1 MTSRP
6 LKTFVRSKLNCH
18 DLLRPDNSMT
28 TEYDKT
34 MTTEF
39 AELGP
44 IQFPR
49 SYTPGRKAGVD
60 QDTTVQCVP
69 TYDEAHAAREHGNDV
84 GIQIE
89 VCGKAGQSATQW
101 ADDASQG
108 AIRQAARVAVLLRKK
123 YPGRFPL
130 AKISPAELRAGKDGF
145 AGHKDATMAW
155 FSDGGTHTDP
165 GPRFPWAEL
174 FALIKAAEKAAN
186 NATEDDELTPA
197 QMAELATMVADK
209 VVTHPLG
216 RSGPNLGMDI
226 EKIETIAA
234 DVADIKARLDS
245 MVPPA

>member
-1 MTSRP
+1 
-6 LKTFVRSKLNCH
+6 
-18 DLLRPDNSMT
+18 MT
-28 TEYDKT
+28 TEYDKA

-39 AELGP
+39 PTLGA

-49 SYTPGRKAGVD
+49 SYTPGRKAGQPSVIFIHTTEGSEGRTSAEDGAAYDKRRTDGTSTHFFVD

-130 AKISPAELRAGKDGF
+130 AKISPAELRAGKGHGF
-145 AGHKDATMAW
+145 AESQGRHNGVAGATMRNPYRSRSAI
-155 FSDGGTHTDP
+155 SHGRNSSP
-165 GPRFPWAEL
+165 LSRRPRRP
-174 FALIKAAEKAAN
+174 
-186 NATEDDELTPA
+186 
-197 QMAELATMVADK
+197 QTMRRRM
-209 VVTHPLG
+209 T
-216 RSGPNLGMDI
+216 N
-226 EKIETIAA
+226 
-234 DVADIKARLDS
+234 
-245 MVPPA
+245 